1 MDSYTPQGGMHVRV
15 GHEESDINTRGI
27 IMFLAILVVSGGM
40 TFLAASGLLRLFEW
54 GEKTFVD
61 KKPTPAQQVLHEQRG
76 DLAKKEGAKPA
87 PDWYDREIDAKVIEK
102 TFAAP
107 RLQDNDADDM
117 GSFLESEQ
125 QWLGSTGKDGDGN
138 IHIPIDHAID
148 LVSKEGLPQVNGTFV
163 PGPPLGNLTDV
174 SDAAQKRLNELN
186 AGQQKSN
193 TGGPPRKK

>member
-1 MDSYTPQGGMHVRV
+1 MDSFTPQSGMHVRA

-54 GEKTFVD
+54 YEKAHE
-61 KKPTPAQQVLHEQRG
+61 PQATPAQQQLREQRG
-76 DLAKKEGAKPA
+76 ERAQKTVARPQ

-107 RLQDNDADDM
+107 RLQDDDAGDM
-117 GSFLESEQ
+117 GSFLESEK
-125 QWLGSTGKDGDGN
+125 QWLDSTGKDADGS
-138 IHIPIDHAID
+138 IHIPIDRAID
-148 LVSKEGLPQVNGTFV
+148 LISRDGLPQVNGTFV

-174 SDAAQKRLNELN
+174 SEAAQKRLNELN
-186 AGQQKSN
+186 AGQQKPN
-193 TGGPPRKK
+193 TGGPQRKK